1 MSEAHDIP
9 ARAAMD
15 SILKP
20 VSRKSSFSAR
30 KRRQTGLTLVELMV
44 GLALGLLV
52 IAVAIGAL
60 LVSRGYSGSVS
71 DATQLQQQ
79 AAFAFRIVGQ
89 QIRQAGSIELNMA
102 TNNAPGSTAATDP
115 ADPVGFVVKY
125 ANFGQILSGNDTP
138 GTGEYALTVGHQNYF
153 EKQVDS
159 ASKDT
164 MFRDCLG
171 QGGKSDKDG
180 NYFPIISR
188 FVVKDNNLKCAGV
201 LDATGAAAPP
211 QSLIQNV
218 SDFQVRYLIQEN
230 TAGGSPTIKKAKAA
244 EVTNWPAVFAVEVCL
259 DMIGDVTID
268 LPSTSTFKDCSG
280 KDTSYGNRVHQV
292 FRNVYQIRSQ
302 GILS

>member
-138 GTGEYALTVGHQNYF
+138 GTGEYALTVGHQN
-153 EKQVDS
+153 
-159 ASKDT
+159 
-164 MFRDCLG
+164 
-171 QGGKSDKDG
+171 
-180 NYFPIISR
+180 
-188 FVVKDNNLKCAGV
+188 
-201 LDATGAAAPP
+201 
-211 QSLIQNV
+211 
-218 SDFQVRYLIQEN
+218 
-230 TAGGSPTIKKAKAA
+230 
-244 EVTNWPAVFAVEVCL
+244 
-259 DMIGDVTID
+259 
-268 LPSTSTFKDCSG
+268 
-280 KDTSYGNRVHQV
+280 
-292 FRNVYQIRSQ
+292 
-302 GILS
+302 